1 MHLAWLA
8 LLWLAAPFWEA
19 KPSSEWT
26 HAELVRLLSDSP
38 WAQTATCEDRI
49 GGASRVR
56 VLLATARPM
65 QEAEEK
71 ARLGAARGSG
81 APAGIDEDYGE
92 FLRSDASRHIVV
104 AVSGTTVEAMSNGD
118 ETRQMEKDCVMK
130 AGRKKYRMTG
140 HFPPS
145 TRDSY
150 LRLIFPRV
158 AVDSDKEIVFELY
171 VPGAT
176 PPYREAYF
184 KVRDLYYKGK
194 LEM

>member
-8 LLWLAAPFWEA
+8 LWWFAAPFWEA
-19 KPSSEWT
+19 KSPSEWT
-26 HAELVRLLSDSP
+26 HAELARLLNDSP
-38 WAQTATCEDRI
+38 WAQTATCESRI

-65 QEAEEK
+65 QEAEQQ
-71 ARLGAARGSG
+71 ARLGADRRSG
-81 APAGIDEDYGE
+81 APAGIDEDYIE
-92 FLRSDASRHIVV
+92 FLRNDASRHIVV
-104 AVSGTTVEAMSNGD
+104 AVSGTTLIAMSNGD

-130 AGRKKYRMTG
+130 VGRKKYKMTG
-140 HFPPS
+140 HFPPP
-145 TRDSY
+145 TRDAY

-158 AVDSDKEIVFELY
+158 AVDSGKEIVFELY
-171 VPGAT
+171 VPGAV

-184 KVRDLYYKGK
+184 KVRDLYYRGK

>member
-1 MHLAWLA
+1 
-8 LLWLAAPFWEA
+8 
-19 KPSSEWT
+19 
-26 HAELVRLLSDSP
+26 
-38 WAQTATCEDRI
+38 
-49 GGASRVR
+49 
-56 VLLATARPM
+56 
-65 QEAEEK
+65 
-71 ARLGAARGSG
+71 
-81 APAGIDEDYGE
+81 
-92 FLRSDASRHIVV
+92 VV
-104 AVSGTTVEAMSNGD
+104 AVSGTSLETMSNGD

-130 AGRKKYRMTG
+130 VGRKKYKMTG

-145 TRDSY
+145 PRDSY

-171 VPGAT
+171 VPGAM